1 MKKINILFLIIPL
14 IFINVT
20 HSFAQ
25 NTLRANDK
33 TVAHLKQFRAD
44 YIKSFMNKKPEL
56 VANYFSENIRLMPEF
71 QKTIMGKGNTILYHK
86 AFSDRFDVKSYN
98 RNELEVL
105 DLGSQVM
112 ELGKLSIKITL
123 KSTGKD
129 YELIGTYMNIWE
141 KSNDGELKLI
151 TEAWN
156 YDQWYDEIDQY
167 LRFDA
172 VPAVQMAFQ
181 PHLPINSSI
190 SFELAAL
197 NKLSEVAIIQ
207 HDSKTWSMFYADD
220 AMVIPNYSPII
231 EGRKAL
237 DEYYDKHAKEMPIFE
252 KLDIRHD
259 RIDNLGDYVI
269 EYATHVANWRN
280 GDSSGVGTGK
290 NIGIWRREPDCSL
303 KLIRKMG
310 MYD

>member
-1 MKKINILFLIIPL
+1 
-14 IFINVT
+14 
-20 HSFAQ
+20 
-25 NTLRANDK
+25 
-33 TVAHLKQFRAD
+33 
-44 YIKSFMNKKPEL
+44 
-56 VANYFSENIRLMPEF
+56 
-71 QKTIMGKGNTILYHK
+71 
-86 AFSDRFDVKSYN
+86 
-98 RNELEVL
+98 ELEVL

-280 GDSSGVGTGK
+280 GDASGVGTGK
-290 NIGIWRREPDCSL
+290 NIGIWRREPVCSL